1 MTKTANEMGYEVVE
15 ELNYTNIIK
24 LYANE
29 EEGGWYGDIYTSK
42 ESLLADYPDAQVL
55 EGFAYVMKDS
65 GMSPDSSEDWF
76 ETVEQAKVDAMAL
89 ELDMDE
95 CGVAPGK
102 NNLRLPAHRPTV

>member
-29 EEGGWYGDIYTSK
+29 ENGTYGDIYTSK
-42 ESLLADYPDAQVL
+42 ESLVVDYPDAQIL
-55 EGFAYVMKDS
+55 EGFNFVMKNS
-65 GMSPDSSEDWF
+65 GMSPDSSEDWY
-76 ETVEQAKVDAMAL
+76 ESAERAKADATAL

-102 NNLRLPAHRPTV
+102 NELRPPTHRPTI